1 MSIITVASPGTVKWG
16 ERRFRCAIGA
26 AGVSRSKREGDRATP
41 LGCFALCRLLYR
53 PDRVARPATEL
64 PTSPLELDDGWCD
77 DPSDPRYNRAV
88 KTGAGARCEALWR
101 EDSIYDV
108 IVVLGYNDDPVVPG
122 CGSAIFLHRAREE
135 YAPTAGCIAMALDDL
150 RTVLAGCGADARLCV
165 VD

>member
-1 MSIITVASPGTVKWG
+1 MKWG
-16 ERRFRCAIGA
+16 ERRFRFAIGA

-41 LGCFALCRLLYR
+41 LGCFALRRLLYR

-64 PTSPLELDDGWCD
+64 PTSPLEPDDGWRD
-77 DPSDPRYNRAV
+77 DPSDPRYNQAV

-101 EDSIYDV
+101 ADSIYDV
-108 IVVLGYNDDPVVPG
+108 IVVLGYNDDPVVPRG
-122 CGSAIFLHRAREE
+122 AAAPSSSTSAREG

>member
-41 LGCFALCRLLYR
+41 LGCFALRRLLYR

-64 PTSPLELDDGWCD
+64 PTSPLQPDDGWCD
-77 DPSDPRYNRAV
+77 DPSDHRYNRAV

-101 EDSIYDV
+101 ADSIYDV

-122 CGSAIFLHRAREE
+122 CGSAIFLHRAREK